1 MNFLQNDTPLRT
13 TSQNMSLKQKLITVH
28 SYDRDIKKWPNANNF
43 EIRLPNPVSNI
54 HSMRLAAISLPNNQY
69 VFSNEYQNTKL
80 SFKVAD
86 VSHNIEIAEGFYTP
100 EQLANELENKM
111 NKTDSSGFEV
121 KYNPVSNK
129 IMFGKTDGSFN
140 LLFGPEQETYTLSCG
155 QKNVWNN
162 YIRWGLGAYL
172 GFEKGTYKSADGSFN
187 AINLDDNDI
196 MTFPS
201 SGSHCIIPPHNLDVF
216 GEDVIY
222 MEIDKCNTIDELE
235 PYSEN
240 TSGLYNNDYR
250 TKTNSA
256 FAKIPCVASP
266 FSELHDSTGGGF
278 IKNWV
283 IFDPYIDTLS
293 KLKFKFRYHD
303 GRLVDFKNLP
313 FSFSLELNVLSD
325 AQMAQLR
332 RLSEA
337 DFAYINNKTRR

>member
-28 SYDRDIKKWPNANNF
+28 SYDRDIKKWPNSNNF

-54 HSMRLAAISLPNNQY
+54 HSMRLITISLPNNQY

-80 SFKVAD
+80 SFEA
-86 VSHNIEIAEGFYTP
+86 SGGTHNIEIAEGFYTP
-100 EQLANELENKM
+100 IQLANELENKM
-111 NKTDSSGFEV
+111 NREQSGFEV
-121 KYNPVSNK
+121 KYNEVSNK
-129 IMFGKTDGSFN
+129 MMFGKTDGSFN
-140 LLFGPEQETYTLSCG
+140 LLFGKQETYILSCG

-162 YIRWGLGAYL
+162 YLRWGLGAYL
-172 GFEKGTYKSADGSFN
+172 GFEKKTYESENDSVY
-187 AINLDDNDI
+187 LDHEDV
-196 MTFPS
+196 TFPADT
-201 SGSHCIIPPHNLDVF
+201 GSDRNYITAPNNLDVF
-216 GEDVIY
+216 GEDIIY

-266 FSELHDSTGGGF
+266 FSELHDSAGGGF

-313 FSFSLELNVLSD
+313 FSFSIELNVLSD

>member
-1 MNFLQNDTPLRT
+1 M
-13 TSQNMSLKQKLITVH
+13 
-28 SYDRDIKKWPNANNF
+28 
-43 EIRLPNPVSNI
+43 
-54 HSMRLAAISLPNNQY
+54 
-69 VFSNEYQNTKL
+69 
-80 SFKVAD
+80 
-86 VSHNIEIAEGFYTP
+86 
-100 EQLANELENKM
+100 
-111 NKTDSSGFEV
+111 
-121 KYNPVSNK
+121 
-129 IMFGKTDGSFN
+129 MFGKTNGAFN
-140 LLFGPEQETYTLSCG
+140 LLFGKEETYELSCG

-162 YIRWGLGAYL
+162 YLRWGLGAYL
-172 GFEKGTYKSADGSFN
+172 GFEKKTYESKSGTVY
-187 AINLDDNDI
+187 LDHDDE
-196 MTFPS
+196 TFPT

-250 TKTNSA
+250 TKTNNA

-266 FSELHDSTGGGF
+266 FSELHDSAGGGF

-283 IFDPYIDTLS
+283 IFHPYIDSLS

>member
-13 TSQNMSLKQKLITVH
+13 TSQNMSLKQKLISVH

-43 EIRLPNPVSNI
+43 EIRLPNSVSNI
-54 HSMRLAAISLPNNQY
+54 HSMRLATISLPNNQY

-80 SFKVAD
+80 SFDDAGNTRTITID
-86 VSHNIEIAEGFYTP
+86 EGFYTP

-111 NKTDSSGFEV
+111 NRTASSGFEV
-121 KYNPVSNK
+121 KYNEVSNK
-129 IMFGKTDGSFN
+129 IMFGKTNGAFN
-140 LLFGPEQETYTLSCG
+140 LLFGEQETYELSCG

-162 YIRWGLGAYL
+162 YLRWGLGAYL
-172 GFEKGTYKSADGSFN
+172 GFEKKTYESESDTVYLDHDAAEFPSTGSTKN
-187 AINLDDNDI
+187 YITAPNNLDI
-196 MTFPS
+196 
-201 SGSHCIIPPHNLDVF
+201 L